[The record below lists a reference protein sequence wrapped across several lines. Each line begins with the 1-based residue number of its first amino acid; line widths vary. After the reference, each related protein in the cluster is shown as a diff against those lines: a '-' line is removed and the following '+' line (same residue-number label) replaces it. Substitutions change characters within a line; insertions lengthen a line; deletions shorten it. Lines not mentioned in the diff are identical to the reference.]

1 MFVALHDATNA
12 GVHRK
17 FTISLAK
24 IYIYCKIKTNLLL
37 YCIIPFYIIFFLYI
51 SNIYKERK
59 IVWIKV
65 YYAKLFMSRET
76 SKVFVA
82 GSNANLLSKELGTF
96 LTGRYVTM
104 ELYPFSFH
112 EFLKLEQVAI
122 KQDTFYAA
130 EGKVLL
136 LSEIQ
141 KYLGIGNFPQY
152 IQSDNDNYLLSLYTD
167 IIYKDVVVRN
177 KISNERQLGE
187 MMYYLASNAT
197 HRFAYNSV
205 TKAVD
210 VKSPDTIKS
219 YIGFV
224 EDTYLVRQLSI
235 I

>member
-1 MFVALHDATNA
+1 MLQNFL
-12 GVHRK
+12 
-17 FTISLAK
+17 LA
-24 IYIYCKIKTNLLL
+24 IESFSI
-37 YCIIPFYIIFFLYI
+37 YIIFFCILAIYI
-51 SNIYKERK
+51 KRGR
-59 IVWIKV
+59 V

-167 IIYKDVVVRN
+167 IIYKDVVA
-177 KISNERQLGE
+177 KQD
-187 MMYYLASNAT
+187 
-197 HRFAYNSV
+197 
-205 TKAVD
+205 K
-210 VKSPDTIKS
+210 
-219 YIGFV
+219 
-224 EDTYLVRQLSI
+224 Q
-235 I
+235 

>member
-1 MFVALHDATNA
+1 M
-12 GVHRK
+12 
-17 FTISLAK
+17 
-24 IYIYCKIKTNLLL
+24 
-37 YCIIPFYIIFFLYI
+37 
-51 SNIYKERK
+51 
-59 IVWIKV
+59 WIKV

-122 KQDTFYAA
+122 NAA

-187 MMYYLASNAT
+187 MMYYWASNAT

-210 VKSPDTIKS
+210 VKSHI
-219 YIGFV
+219 
-224 EDTYLVRQLSI
+224 
-235 I
+235 

>member
-1 MFVALHDATNA
+1 
-12 GVHRK
+12 
-17 FTISLAK
+17 
-24 IYIYCKIKTNLLL
+24 
-37 YCIIPFYIIFFLYI
+37 
-51 SNIYKERK
+51 
-59 IVWIKV
+59 
-65 YYAKLFMSRET
+65 MSRET

-96 LTGRYVTM
+96 FTGRYVTM

-112 EFLKLEQVAI
+112 EFLKLKQVAI

>member
-1 MFVALHDATNA
+1 MLQKA
-12 GVHRK
+12 RCY
-17 FTISLAK
+17 SL
-24 IYIYCKIKTNLLL
+24 
-37 YCIIPFYIIFFLYI
+37 
-51 SNIYKERK
+51 
-59 IVWIKV
+59 V
-65 YYAKLFMSRET
+65 KL
-76 SKVFVA
+76 
-82 GSNANLLSKELGTF
+82 
-96 LTGRYVTM
+96 
-104 ELYPFSFH
+104 
-112 EFLKLEQVAI
+112 
-122 KQDTFYAA
+122 
-130 EGKVLL
+130 
-136 LSEIQ
+136 Q
-141 KYLGIGNFPQY
+141 KYLGIGTFLQY
-152 IQSDNDNYLLSLYTD
+152 NSVRIMITYLLSLYTD

>member
-1 MFVALHDATNA
+1 M
-12 GVHRK
+12 
-17 FTISLAK
+17 
-24 IYIYCKIKTNLLL
+24 
-37 YCIIPFYIIFFLYI
+37 
-51 SNIYKERK
+51 
-59 IVWIKV
+59 WIKV
-65 YYAKLFMSRET
+65 YYAKLFMSGET

>member
-1 MFVALHDATNA
+1 M
-12 GVHRK
+12 
-17 FTISLAK
+17 
-24 IYIYCKIKTNLLL
+24 
-37 YCIIPFYIIFFLYI
+37 
-51 SNIYKERK
+51 
-59 IVWIKV
+59 WIKV

-187 MMYYLASNAT
+187 MMYYLAI
-197 HRFAYNSV
+197 NSISQ
-205 TKAVD
+205 K
-210 VKSPDTIKS
+210 
-219 YIGFV
+219 
-224 EDTYLVRQLSI
+224 
-235 I
+235 

>member
-1 MFVALHDATNA
+1 M
-12 GVHRK
+12 
-17 FTISLAK
+17 
-24 IYIYCKIKTNLLL
+24 
-37 YCIIPFYIIFFLYI
+37 
-51 SNIYKERK
+51 
-59 IVWIKV
+59 WIKV

-112 EFLKLEQVAI
+112 EFLKLKQVAI

-141 KYLGIGNFPQY
+141 KYLGIGSFPQY

-167 IIYKDVVVRN
+167 IIYKDVVA
-177 KISNERQLGE
+177 KQD
-187 MMYYLASNAT
+187 
-197 HRFAYNSV
+197 
-205 TKAVD
+205 K
-210 VKSPDTIKS
+210 
-219 YIGFV
+219 
-224 EDTYLVRQLSI
+224 Q
-235 I
+235 

>member
-1 MFVALHDATNA
+1 M
-12 GVHRK
+12 
-17 FTISLAK
+17 
-24 IYIYCKIKTNLLL
+24 
-37 YCIIPFYIIFFLYI
+37 
-51 SNIYKERK
+51 
-59 IVWIKV
+59 
-65 YYAKLFMSRET
+65 
-76 SKVFVA
+76 
-82 GSNANLLSKELGTF
+82 
-96 LTGRYVTM
+96 
-104 ELYPFSFH
+104 
-112 EFLKLEQVAI
+112 
-122 KQDTFYAA
+122 
-130 EGKVLL
+130 LL

-167 IIYKDVVVRN
+167 IIYKDVVVRK
-177 KISNERQLGE
+177 KISNERQQREIKYNLTR
-187 MMYYLASNAT
+187 NAT

>member
-1 MFVALHDATNA
+1 
-12 GVHRK
+12 
-17 FTISLAK
+17 
-24 IYIYCKIKTNLLL
+24 
-37 YCIIPFYIIFFLYI
+37 
-51 SNIYKERK
+51 
-59 IVWIKV
+59 
-65 YYAKLFMSRET
+65 MSRET

-167 IIYKDVVVRN
+167 
-177 KISNERQLGE
+177 
-187 MMYYLASNAT
+187 NAT

>member
-1 MFVALHDATNA
+1 MLQNFL
-12 GVHRK
+12 
-17 FTISLAK
+17 LA
-24 IYIYCKIKTNLLL
+24 IESFSI
-37 YCIIPFYIIFFLYI
+37 YIIFFCILN
-51 SNIYKERK
+51 NIYKERK

-112 EFLKLEQVAI
+112 EFLKLKQVAI

-167 IIYKDVVVRN
+167 IIYKDVVA
-177 KISNERQLGE
+177 KQD
-187 MMYYLASNAT
+187 
-197 HRFAYNSV
+197 
-205 TKAVD
+205 K
-210 VKSPDTIKS
+210 
-219 YIGFV
+219 
-224 EDTYLVRQLSI
+224 Q
-235 I
+235 

>member
-1 MFVALHDATNA
+1 MLQNFL
-12 GVHRK
+12 
-17 FTISLAK
+17 LA
-24 IYIYCKIKTNLLL
+24 IESFSI
-37 YCIIPFYIIFFLYI
+37 YIIFFCILAIYI
-51 SNIYKERK
+51 KRG
-59 IVWIKV
+59 
-65 YYAKLFMSRET
+65 RET

-112 EFLKLEQVAI
+112 EFLKLKQVAI

-167 IIYKDVVVRN
+167 IIYKDVVA
-177 KISNERQLGE
+177 KQD
-187 MMYYLASNAT
+187 
-197 HRFAYNSV
+197 
-205 TKAVD
+205 K
-210 VKSPDTIKS
+210 
-219 YIGFV
+219 
-224 EDTYLVRQLSI
+224 Q
-235 I
+235 